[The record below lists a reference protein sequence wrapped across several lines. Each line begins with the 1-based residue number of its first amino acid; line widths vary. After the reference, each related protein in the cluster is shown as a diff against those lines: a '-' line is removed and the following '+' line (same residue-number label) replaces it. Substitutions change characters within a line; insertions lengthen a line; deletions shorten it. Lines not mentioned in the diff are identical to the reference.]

1 VPRPS
6 LADLTRVILRISNTT
21 FGGGYITMAALK
33 RELVDDRHWIT
44 ETDYALSF
52 ALARITPGTNI
63 IAFCAGVGSVMR
75 GIPGAIAAVV
85 AGTVPSAMIALLLM
99 VMFDSWQHNPIM
111 AAALAA
117 ALAAACGMLWSVVI
131 TIVRPLLG
139 SIMRTF
145 RAVVIVVAAFV
156 VSWVY
161 GWTPVPIIL
170 ATALI
175 GYFWKDPTPESKP
188 AKEQQPA

>member
-6 LADLTRVILRISNTT
+6 LADLTRVIFRISNTT

-63 IAFCAGVGSVMR
+63 IAFCAGVGSIMR
-75 GIPGAIAAVV
+75 GVTGAIAAVV
-85 AGTVPSAMIALLLM
+85 ASTIPSALIALFLM
-99 VMFDSWQHNPIM
+99 VMFDSWQHNPFM
-111 AAALAA
+111 AAALGA

-139 SIMRTF
+139 SPSRTL
-145 RAVVIVVAAFV
+145 RGVIIVTAAFV
-156 VSWVY
+156 VSWVL
-161 GWTPVPIIL
+161 GWTPVPVIV

-175 GYFWKDPTPESKP
+175 GYFWKDP
-188 AKEQQPA
+188 AGDKEPQRG

>member
-6 LADLTRVILRISNTT
+6 LAGLTRVIFRISNTT

-33 RELVDDRHWIT
+33 RDLVDDRHWIS
-44 ETDYALSF
+44 ENDYALSF

-63 IAFCAGVGSVMR
+63 IAFCAGVGYVMR

-85 AGTVPSAMIALLLM
+85 ASTVPSSLIALALM
-99 VMFDSWQHNPIM
+99 VMFDSWQHNPFM

-131 TIVRPLLG
+131 TIVRPLMG
-139 SIMRTF
+139 SAHQTLRGLL
-145 RAVVIVVAAFV
+145 IVTAAFV
-156 VSWVY
+156 ASWVF
-161 GWTPVPIIL
+161 GWTPVPVIV

-175 GYFWKDPTPESKP
+175 GYLWKDPSPVRK
-188 AKEQQPA
+188 QPLE

>member
-1 VPRPS
+1 MPRPS
-6 LADLTRVILRISNTT
+6 LADITRVIFRISNTT

-75 GIPGAIAAVV
+75 GFSGAIAAVV
-85 AGTVPSAMIALLLM
+85 ASTIPSALIALLLM
-99 VMFDSWQHNPIM
+99 VMFDSWQHNPFM

-139 SIMRTF
+139 NAMRTL
-145 RAVVIVVAAFV
+145 RGVLIVIAAFV
-156 VSWVY
+156 VSWVF
-161 GWTPVPIIL
+161 GWTPIPVI
-170 ATALI
+170 AASALI
-175 GYFWKDPTPESKP
+175 GYLWKDPKQG
-188 AKEQQPA
+188 KEPDRG

>member
-1 VPRPS
+1 MPRPS
-6 LADLTRVILRISNTT
+6 LGELTRVIFRISNTT

-33 RELVDDRHWIT
+33 RELVDERHWIS

-63 IAFCAGVGSVMR
+63 LAFCAGVGSVMR

-85 AGTVPSAMIALLLM
+85 ASTVPAALIALLLM
-99 VMFDSWQHNPIM
+99 VMFESWQHNAIM
-111 AAALAA
+111 AGALAA

-139 SIMRTF
+139 NKMRTL
-145 RAVVIVVAAFV
+145 RGVVIVATAFV

-161 GWTPVPIIL
+161 GWTPVPVIV
-170 ATALI
+170 ATGLI
-175 GYFWKDPTPESKP
+175 GYFWKDP
-188 AKEQQPA
+188 AKEPRG